1 MRFTPTPLSGACVI
15 DIEPKADER
24 GFFARAFC
32 RAEFLAHGLNPTLD
46 QCSISFNHRRGTLRG
61 MHYQAPPHDEDK
73 LVRCTAG
80 AIYDVIV
87 DIRAGSPTRGKCFGV
102 ELSAANRRQLF
113 IPKGFAHGF
122 LTLSDAAE
130 VFYQI
135 SVPFQPTGARGIRW
149 NDPAIDIAWPF
160 APTVISPRDAALPL
174 LADADLG

>member
-1 MRFTPTPLSGACVI
+1 MRFAPTPLAGACVI

-32 RAEFLAHGLNPTLD
+32 RSEFRDHQLNPELD
-46 QCSISFNHRRGTLRG
+46 QCSISYNAKRGTLRG
-61 MHYQAPPHDEDK
+61 MHFQAAPHEEDK

-87 DIRAGSPTRGKCFGV
+87 DIRRASPTCGEWFGV
-102 ELSAANRRQLF
+102 ELSAQNRRQLF

-122 LTLSDAAE
+122 LTLSDDAE

-135 SVPFQPTGARGIRW
+135 SVPFQPAGARGIRW
-149 NDPAIDIAWPF
+149 NDPAIDIAWPV
-160 APTVISPRDAALPL
+160 APAVISPRDAALPL